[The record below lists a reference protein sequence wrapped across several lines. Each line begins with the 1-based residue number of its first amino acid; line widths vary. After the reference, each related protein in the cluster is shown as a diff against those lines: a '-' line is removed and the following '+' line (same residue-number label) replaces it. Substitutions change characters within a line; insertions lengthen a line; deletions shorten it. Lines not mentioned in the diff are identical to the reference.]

1 MTFAEHAF
9 AACCRKAKE
18 VGRRLNKDEWLD
30 AVQQAYDSYPHAG
43 LFASDAPLTEK
54 LLPNGAPV
62 APKPK
67 KLLPK
72 ATDEDWLKE
81 LEANPAYAGIDI
93 RRELGKAQAWASVRG
108 VGVSQRRF
116 VNWLNKAMTDRPLGF
131 APGQSSF
138 NRPQAP
144 KADEPAG
151 WREWVRENS
160 TNPDNAD
167 KPWSA
172 LDASAQKYIISQLNG
187 PPAVHPARPSPDP
200 VLDWKEVPYSYKPVA
215 RQTDAGALLVGN
227 LLREYR

>member
-1 MTFAEHAF
+1 MTFAQHAF

-18 VGRRLNKDEWLD
+18 VGRRLNKDEWLE
-30 AVQQAYDSYPHAG
+30 AVQQAYDSYPHGG
-43 LFASDAPLTEK
+43 LLVSDGK
-54 LLPNGAPV
+54 
-62 APKPK
+62 KPK
-67 KLLPK
+67 NSRPN
-72 ATDEDWLKE
+72 ANDEDWLKE

-116 VNWLNKAMTDRPLGF
+116 VNWLNKAMTDRPLGL
-131 APGQSSF
+131 AVGQTSF

-144 KADEPAG
+144 KTDEPAG

-187 PPAVHPARPSPDP
+187 PPAVHPARPSPSP
-200 VLDWKEVPYSYKPVA
+200 VLDREEVSDEDVPVA
-215 RQTDAGALLVGN
+215 RQADAGALLVGN
-227 LLREYR
+227 LLRQYR

>member
-9 AACCRKAKE
+9 AACARAAKE
-18 VGRRLNKDEWLD
+18 VGRRLNKDEWL
-30 AVQQAYDSYPHAG
+30 ATMQAAYDSYPHDG
-43 LFASDAPLTEK
+43 LLVSDNL
-54 LLPNGAPV
+54 
-62 APKPK
+62 KPK
-67 KLLPK
+67 KALPK

-116 VNWLNKAMTDRPLGF
+116 INWLNKAMTDRPLGL
-131 APGQSSF
+131 AAGQSSF

-144 KADEPAG
+144 KAEEPAG

-172 LDASAQKYIISQLNG
+172 LDPAAQKYIISQLNG
-187 PPAVHPARPSPDP
+187 TPAVHPARPSPDP

-227 LLREYR
+227 LLRQYR

>member
-1 MTFAEHAF
+1 MTFAQHAF

-18 VGRRLNKDEWLD
+18 VGRRLNKDEWL
-30 AVQQAYDSYPHAG
+30 ATMQAAYDSYPHDG
-43 LFASDAPLTEK
+43 LLVSD
-54 LLPNGAPV
+54 N
-62 APKPK
+62 PKPK
-67 KLLPK
+67 KVLPK
-72 ATDEDWLKE
+72 ASDEDWLKE

-116 VNWLNKAMTDRPLGF
+116 INWLNKAMTDRPLGL
-131 APGQSSF
+131 AAGQSSF

-144 KADEPAG
+144 KAEEPAG

-172 LDASAQKYIISQLNG
+172 LDPAAQKYIISQLNG
-187 PPAVHPARPSPDP
+187 TPAVHPARPSPDP